1 MEINFYK
8 IRRKVLI
15 LLLSHHPDLFNKFRT
30 ITVMAFGTKK
40 QFFREFW
47 ASLENAH
54 TWEELN
60 LGQQILN

>member
-1 MEINFYK
+1 M
-8 IRRKVLI
+8 I

-30 ITVMAFGTKK
+30 ITVMAFATKK
-40 QFFREFW
+40 QFFREVW
-47 ASLENAH
+47 ASLENTH